1 MLIASPVKHHCHK
14 TYSLKLSCAD
24 LFTLFSPAYEPQ
36 SWAPNY
42 TYVKNIQICKLN
54 IFIADSCKS
63 KFTSNI
69 IIGWV
74 AVTAIVAAIDFAGT
88 VAFGV
93 DYDTIKV
100 TQPEYPRHY
109 TD

>member
-1 MLIASPVKHHCHK
+1 M
-14 TYSLKLSCAD
+14 
-24 LFTLFSPAYEPQ
+24 FSPAYGAAKLSPELNV
-36 SWAPNY
+36 W
-42 TYVKNIQICKLN
+42 KNIQICKLN

-63 KFTSNI
+63 KFTFNI
-69 IIGWV
+69 IIGWL
-74 AVTAIVAAIDFAGT
+74 AVTAIVAAVDFAGT

-100 TQPEYPRHY
+100 KQPEYPRHY